1 MIYLLTLI
9 VGLAASYIGAAG
21 FLRSDYWARIGYLV
35 LTAMGAGMVVA
46 SVGGLVSGV

>member
-21 FLRSDYWARIGYLV
+21 FLRSDYWPRICYLT
-35 LTAMGAGMVVA
+35 LTAMGVGMVVA
-46 SVGGLVSGV
+46 SVGGMVA